1 MLTLL
6 TATGCRPQ
14 AWALCERWMLAQDY
28 PGAVRW
34 LVVDD
39 GEEAQPVTFERAGW
53 SLEVI
58 RPTPRWKPGMNS
70 QARNLLAGLDRLEPS
85 DSLVVIED
93 DDYYGPGYLSAAES
107 WLNHGELV
115 GENMARY
122 YNVARRVGRQLT
134 NRDRASLCST
144 AIRGTA
150 LEQFRKEC
158 KPGVQFI
165 DLSLWRN
172 FRGSKVLAET
182 KHVVG
187 IKGLSGRDGIG
198 MGHKESFSGLHDPD
212 GAMLRDW
219 IGADAEAYL

>member
-14 AWALCERWMLAQDY
+14 AWRLCERWMMAQDY

-39 GEEAQPVTFERAGW
+39 GEEPQPVTFERAGW

-70 QARNLLAGLDRLEPS
+70 QARNLLAGLDRLEPN

-107 WLNHGELV
+107 WLKRGELV
-115 GENMARY
+115 GECMARY
-122 YNVARRVGRQLT
+122 YNVARRVGRQLN
-134 NRDRASLCST
+134 NRSRASLCST
-144 AIRGTA
+144 AMRGA
-150 LEQFRKEC
+150 AIKQFRKEC

-165 DLSLWRN
+165 DMSLWLN
-172 FRGSKVLAET
+172 FKGPKVLKET

-187 IKGLSGRDGIG
+187 IKGLPGRGGIG
-198 MGHKESFSGLHDPD
+198 MGHKETFIGAQDPD
-212 GAMLRDW
+212 GALLHEW
-219 IGADAEAYL
+219 VGEDARYYE

>member
-14 AWALCERWMLAQDY
+14 AWRLCERWMMAQDY

-39 GEEAQPVTFERAGW
+39 GEEPQPVTFERAGW

-70 QARNLLAGLDRLEPS
+70 QARNLLAGLDRLEPN

-107 WLNHGELV
+107 WLKRGELV
-115 GENMARY
+115 GECMARY
-122 YNVARRVGRQLT
+122 YNVARRIGRQLN
-134 NRDRASLCST
+134 NRGHASLCST
-144 AIRGTA
+144 AMRGAA

-172 FRGSKVLAET
+172 FSGSKVLAET

-187 IKGLSGRDGIG
+187 IKGLPGRDGIG
-198 MGHKESFSGLHDPD
+198 MGHKESFNGSHDPD
-212 GAMLRDW
+212 GAMLREW
-219 IGADAEAYL
+219 VGINAEAYL